1 MLPAHLGL
9 SYSNNYFDR
18 IVDKEATQGLI
29 YGGSSELEKNPDL
42 CKPCRNFSIV
52 LMILSILI
60 AITFVSTYGY
70 GLEFLGFVIFGN
82 LLGWFYSAPPLRLSY
97 QGLGEPANM
106 ITMGFLMPGIG
117 FWVINGGINGS
128 FLLFSIPLFLYGL
141 QFILTVELPDY
152 ESDKKAGKKTLVV
165 RKGRKYGVLLIVI
178 STFGATLFYIIYA
191 LSQTIS
197 SEINPYYLT
206 FFSLIPLIIS
216 IIGLQV
222 NLKKKSTIQRL
233 ATANMASLIGFIL
246 LLNFYFVFL
255 LL

>member
-1 MLPAHLGL
+1 M
-9 SYSNNYFDR
+9 S
-18 IVDKEATQGLI
+18 
-29 YGGSSELEKNPDL
+29 
-42 CKPCRNFSIV
+42 
-52 LMILSILI
+52 LSII
-60 AITFVSTYGY
+60 TAIIFMSTYGY

-97 QGLGEPANM
+97 NSLGEPANM
-106 ITMGFLMPGIG
+106 ITMGLLMPGIG

-152 ESDKKAGKKTLVV
+152 ESDKFAGKQTLVV
-165 RKGRKYGVLLIVI
+165 RKGRKYGLLLIAL
-178 STFGATLFYIIYA
+178 STLSATIFYIIYA
-191 LSQTIS
+191 LSQPLST
-197 SEINPYYLT
+197 EINPYFLT
-206 FFSLIPLIIS
+206 FFSIIPLIIA

-222 NLKKKSTIQRL
+222 NIKNKVSIQRI
-233 ATANMASLIGFIL
+233 ATTNMASLIGFVL

>member
-1 MLPAHLGL
+1 
-9 SYSNNYFDR
+9 
-18 IVDKEATQGLI
+18 
-29 YGGSSELEKNPDL
+29 
-42 CKPCRNFSIV
+42 
-52 LMILSILI
+52 
-60 AITFVSTYGY
+60 
-70 GLEFLGFVIFGN
+70 
-82 LLGWFYSAPPLRLSY
+82 
-97 QGLGEPANM
+97 M

-117 FWVINGGINGS
+117 FWVINGGITDG

-152 ESDKKAGKKTLVV
+152 ESDKKAGKQTLVV
-165 RKGRKYGVLLIVI
+165 RKGRKYGLLLIVL
-178 STFGATLFYIIYA
+178 STLGATFIYIIYA
-191 LSQTIS
+191 LSQTLS

-206 FFSLIPLIIS
+206 FFSMIPLIIG

-222 NLKKKSTIQRL
+222 NIKNIATIQRL